1 MMKRCWVL
9 FLLLFANVAV
19 FAQVKP
25 IYFYGNQIVSDPNK
39 ATSYGVF
46 GKISNEDIWVLKR
59 YNLYDELLSTGS
71 FKDESL
77 TIEHGD
83 FVFYSYVQDFND
95 EYLTH
100 FSIKDKYRFVA
111 QKGKFDN
118 GLETGEWIWYF
129 PTGNVMTIL
138 TYEKGV
144 KNGPFY
150 NYDRSG
156 NVIQSGKYLNG
167 EKEGEWLYNRG
178 RDKEFYIMGVP
189 QGESK
194 KQNQPKASGTIN

>member
-1 MMKRCWVL
+1 MNKNWIL
-9 FLLLFANVAV
+9 FILFSFNLSVI
-19 FAQVKP
+19 AQVKP
-25 IYFYGNQIVSDPNK
+25 IYLNGNQIVSDPNK

-59 YNLYDELLSTGS
+59 YNLYDELMSTGS
-71 FKDESL
+71 FKDASL

-100 FSIKDKYRFVA
+100 FSIKDKSRFIA

-129 PTGNVMTIL
+129 PTGSVMTIL

-150 NYDRSG
+150 NYDRNG

-178 RDKEFYIMGVP
+178 KDREFYVKGIP
-189 QGESK
+189 QEESK
-194 KQNQPKASGTIN
+194 KQIQSKASGTIN